1 MNKANK
7 IMPYLLPIIT
17 VVTISIIFIIKPE
30 GITGFVIA
38 PEVQNDNTAKIEI
51 RISNTTMVPINSIVE
66 IMLNN
71 QTYTLSIEEFI
82 QKSGNTPKLIYGEIP
97 EINYSGKGY
106 IGDYSVSVDTLGLS
120 TNNISTRPRVY
131 IIHKDIVISSNID
144 SSQNGDNQK
153 SQK

>member
-17 VVTISIIFIIKPE
+17 VITISIIFIIKPG

-38 PEVQNDNTAKIEI
+38 PEVQNDYTAKIEI
-51 RISNTTMVPINSIVE
+51 RISNTTMVPINSSVE

-82 QKSGNTPKLIYGEIP
+82 QKSGNTPKIIYGEIP

-106 IGDYSVSVDTLGLS
+106 IGDYSVSISKLGLN
-120 TNNISTRPRVY
+120 TNNSAQPRIY
-131 IIHKDIVISSNID
+131 IIYRDIIISSNID